1 MITVKRQFVQ
11 RTLAAIT
18 LVLVLGA
25 LSMIWPAIIERRGR
39 DRGRDHRLST
49 LYITDRHHGIGG
61 SFCDPAARNSTAR
74 WMVRPRHAA
83 LIRYACR
90 MRPSLPPSAASALR
104 AVVERSGGLV
114 IGAMER
120 PAA

>member
-49 LYITDRHHGIGG
+49 LYITDRHHGIVALFAIQPHG
-61 SFCDPAARNSTAR
+61 TAR
-74 WMVRPRHAA
+74 
-83 LIRYACR
+83 L
-90 MRPSLPPSAASALR
+90 
-104 AVVERSGGLV
+104 GGWFGPVMLL
-114 IGAMER
+114 
-120 PAA
+120 